1 MKKLIALAA
10 VAACGAA
17 LAVESA
23 NIVGYQNINIPS
35 GYTIATATFKGVA
48 SEGFKLSQIQPL
60 HQDGNE
66 FGTSGS
72 RRCNGVIVVN
82 KINAEGNYTKAYSYF
97 TLASKLGWYDDDGVK
112 VEGENDVELLNGEAL
127 LVNNGYKDQPVLF
140 RVAGEVDLVCLN
152 NIPAGY
158 ALYGNSTPST
168 IKLSEI
174 VMLHQDGEPF
184 GTSGSRRCNGV
195 IVINKISAEGNYTDA
210 YSFFTLASKSGWYKD
225 DGTKVEGDNE
235 VTFAPG
241 EAFLI
246 NNGYKDQPVKIQ
258 LPIPVQ

>member
-1 MKKLIALAA
+1 MYGGA
-10 VAACGAA
+10 VATAQAI
-17 LAVESA
+17 ESA
-23 NIVGYQNINIPS
+23 NTVGYQNIDIPS
-35 GYTIATATFKGVA
+35 GYTIATATFKDVA
-48 SEGFKLSQIQPL
+48 GTGFKLSQIQPL

-72 RRCNGVIVVN
+72 RRCNGAIVVN
-82 KINAEGNYTKAYSYF
+82 KISADGNYTKAYSYF
-97 TLASKLGWYDDDGVK
+97 TLATKLGWYDNDGVK
-112 VEGENDVELLNGEAL
+112 VEGENDVDLVNGEAI

-152 NIPAGY
+152 NVPAGY
-158 ALYGNSTPST
+158 ALFGNSTPVT
-168 IKLSEI
+168 IKLSDI

-184 GTSGSRRCNGV
+184 GTSGSRRCNGA

-210 YSFFTLASKSGWYKD
+210 YSFFTLATKQGWYD
-225 DGTKVEGDNE
+225 NAGTKIEGEND

-258 LPIPVQ
+258 LPVPIQ

>member
-1 MKKLIALAA
+1 MSVLHGGA
-10 VAACGAA
+10 VATAH
-17 LAVESA
+17 AVESA

-35 GYTIATATFKGVA
+35 GYTIATPTFKDVTSG
-48 SEGFKLSQIQPL
+48 GFKLSQILPL
-60 HQDGNE
+60 HQDGDE

-97 TLASKLGWYDDDGVK
+97 TLATKLGWYDDDGVK
-112 VEGENDVELLNGEAL
+112 IEGENDVPLLSGEAL
-127 LVNNGYKDQPVLF
+127 LVNNGYKNQPVLF

-152 NIPAGY
+152 GIPSGY

-210 YSFFTLASKSGWYKD
+210 YSYFTLATKEGWYKD
-225 DGTKVEGDNE
+225 DGTKVEGEAD

-246 NNGYKDQPVKIQ
+246 NNGYKNQPVKIQ
-258 LPIPVQ
+258 LPTPVE